1 MAVLPEHQRQGVGS
15 RLVQSGIERLR
26 KDGCPF
32 IIVLGHPAYYPRF
45 GFRRASARGMTPE

>member
-1 MAVLPEHQRQGVGS
+1 
-15 RLVQSGIERLR
+15 LR